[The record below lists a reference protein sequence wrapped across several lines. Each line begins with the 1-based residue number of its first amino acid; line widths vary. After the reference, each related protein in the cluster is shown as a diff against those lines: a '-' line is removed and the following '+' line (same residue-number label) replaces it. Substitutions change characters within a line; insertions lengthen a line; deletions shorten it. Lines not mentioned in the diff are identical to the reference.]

1 MHNKRVYDINIAIER
16 IKNYCALQD
25 RCQWDVLQKLR
36 EWGLQQATKD
46 HILEIL
52 IADKFVDEQRFSTSY
67 CRGKFRIKNWGKKK
81 IINELKR
88 KHISI
93 ICINI
98 GLKEIDEKEYN
109 LVLEKLYY
117 QKKNSTKD
125 KNQFVRKTKIAKF
138 LIQRGFENNLV
149 WDKIRELSDK

>member
-1 MHNKRVYDINIAIER
+1 MHNKRVYDISIAIER

-52 IADKFVDEQRFSTSY
+52 ITDKFIDEERFSISF
-67 CRGKFRIKNWGKKK
+67 CRGKFRIKNWGKRK
-81 IINELKR
+81 IVNELKR
-88 KHISI
+88 KQISS
-93 ICINI
+93 ICINT

-109 LVLEKLYY
+109 LVLVKLFY
-117 QKKNSTKD
+117 QKESSIKD
-125 KNQFVRKTKIAKF
+125 KNQFIRKTKIANF

>member
-25 RCQWDVLQKLR
+25 RCQWDVIQKLR

-52 IADKFVDEQRFSTSY
+52 ITNKFIDEERFSTSF
-67 CRGKFRIKNWGKKK
+67 CRGKFRIKNWGKRK
-81 IINELKR
+81 IVNELRR
-88 KHISI
+88 KQISS
-93 ICINI
+93 ICINT
-98 GLKEIDEKEYN
+98 GLKEIDEKEYD
-109 LVLEKLYY
+109 LVLQKLFY
-117 QKKNSTKD
+117 QKERSIKD
-125 KNQFVRKTKIAKF
+125 KNQFIRKTKIANF

>member
-25 RCQWDVLQKLR
+25 RCQWDVIQKLR

-52 IADKFVDEQRFSTSY
+52 ITNKFIDEERFSTSF
-67 CRGKFRIKNWGKKK
+67 CRGKFRIKNWGKRK
-81 IINELKR
+81 IVNELRQKQ
-88 KHISI
+88 ISS
-93 ICINI
+93 ICINT
-98 GLKEIDEKEYN
+98 GLKEIDEKEYD
-109 LVLEKLYY
+109 LVLEKLFY
-117 QKKNSTKD
+117 QKERSIKD
-125 KNQFVRKTKIAKF
+125 KNQFIRKTKIANF

>member
-1 MHNKRVYDINIAIER
+1 MHNKKVYDVSIAVER

-46 HILEIL
+46 YILEIL
-52 IADKFVDEQRFSTSY
+52 ITDKFIDEERFATSF
-67 CRGKFRIKNWGKKK
+67 CRGKFRIKNWGRRK

-88 KHISI
+88 KQISS
-93 ICINI
+93 ICINT
-98 GLKEIDEKEYN
+98 GLKEIDENEYN
-109 LVLEKLYY
+109 LVLEKLFY
-117 QKKNSTKD
+117 QKESSIKD
-125 KNQFVRKTKIAKF
+125 KNQFIRKTKIANF

>member
-1 MHNKRVYDINIAIER
+1 MHNKRVYDINIAIEH
-16 IKNYCALQD
+16 IKNYCTLQD

-52 IADKFVDEQRFSTSY
+52 ITDKFIDEERFSISF
-67 CRGKFRIKNWGKKK
+67 CRGKFRIKNWGKRK
-81 IINELKR
+81 IVNELRR
-88 KHISI
+88 KQISS
-93 ICINI
+93 ICINT
-98 GLKEIDEKEYN
+98 GLKEINDKEYD
-109 LVLEKLYY
+109 LVLEKLFY
-117 QKKNSTKD
+117 QKEKSIKD
-125 KNQFVRKTKIAKF
+125 KNQFIRKTKIANF

>member
-25 RCQWDVLQKLR
+25 RCQWDVIQKLR

-52 IADKFVDEQRFSTSY
+52 ITNKFIDEERFSTSF
-67 CRGKFRIKNWGKKK
+67 CRGKFRIKNWGKRK
-81 IINELKR
+81 IVNELRR
-88 KHISI
+88 KQISS
-93 ICINI
+93 ICINT
-98 GLKEIDEKEYN
+98 GLKENDEKEYD
-109 LVLEKLYY
+109 LVLEKLFY
-117 QKKNSTKD
+117 QKERSIKD
-125 KNQFVRKTKIAKF
+125 KNQFIRKTKIANF

-149 WDKIRELSDK
+149 WDKIRELSEK

>member
-1 MHNKRVYDINIAIER
+1 MQNKRVYDLTIALDR
-16 IKNYCALQD
+16 IKSYCALQD
-25 RCQWDVLQKLR
+25 RCQWEVLQKLR
-36 EWGLQQATKD
+36 EWGLQQATKE

-52 IADKFVDEQRFSTSY
+52 ITDKFIDEERFSSSY
-67 CRGKFRIKNWGKKK
+67 CRGKFRIKKWGKTK

-88 KHISI
+88 KQISS
-93 ICINI
+93 ICINT

-109 LVLEKLYY
+109 LVLEKLFY
-117 QKKNSTKD
+117 QKERSIKD
-125 KNQFVRKTKIAKF
+125 KNQFIRKTKIAKF

>member
-52 IADKFVDEQRFSTSY
+52 ITNKFIDEERFSTSF
-67 CRGKFRIKNWGKKK
+67 CRGKFRIKNWGKRK
-81 IINELKR
+81 IINELRR
-88 KHISI
+88 KQISS
-93 ICINI
+93 ICINT
-98 GLKEIDEKEYN
+98 GLKEIDEKEYD
-109 LVLEKLYY
+109 LVLEKLFY
-117 QKKNSTKD
+117 QKERSIKD
-125 KNQFVRKTKIAKF
+125 KNQFIRKTKIANF

>member
-1 MHNKRVYDINIAIER
+1 MHNKRVYDVSIAIER

-36 EWGLQQATKD
+36 EWGLKQATKD

-52 IADKFVDEQRFSTSY
+52 ITNKFIDEERFSTSF
-67 CRGKFRIKNWGKKK
+67 CRGKFRIKNWGKRK
-81 IINELKR
+81 IINELRR
-88 KHISI
+88 KQISS
-93 ICINI
+93 ICINT
-98 GLKEIDEKEYN
+98 GLKEIDEKEYD
-109 LVLEKLYY
+109 LVLEKLFY
-117 QKKNSTKD
+117 QKEKSIKD
-125 KNQFVRKTKIAKF
+125 KNQFIRKTKIANF

>member
-25 RCQWDVLQKLR
+25 RCQWDVIQKLR

-52 IADKFVDEQRFSTSY
+52 ITDKFIDEERFSVSF
-67 CRGKFRIKNWGKKK
+67 CRGKFRIKNWGKRK
-81 IINELKR
+81 IVNELKR
-88 KHISI
+88 KQISS
-93 ICINI
+93 ICINT
-98 GLKEIDEKEYN
+98 GLKEIDEKEYD
-109 LVLEKLYY
+109 LVLEKLFY
-117 QKKNSTKD
+117 QKERSIKD
-125 KNQFVRKTKIAKF
+125 KNQFIRKTKIANF

>member
-1 MHNKRVYDINIAIER
+1 MHNKRVYDISIAIER

-36 EWGLQQATKD
+36 EWGLQQVTKD

-52 IADKFVDEQRFSTSY
+52 ITDKFIDEERFSTSF
-67 CRGKFRIKNWGKKK
+67 CRGKFRIKNWGKHK

-88 KHISI
+88 KQISS

-98 GLKEIDEKEYN
+98 GLKEIDEKQYN
-109 LVLEKLYY
+109 LVLEKLFY
-117 QKKNSTKD
+117 QKESSIRD
-125 KNQFVRKTKIAKF
+125 KNKFIREKKIANF

>member
-25 RCQWDVLQKLR
+25 RCQWDVIQKLR

-52 IADKFVDEQRFSTSY
+52 ITNKFIDEERFSTSF
-67 CRGKFRIKNWGKKK
+67 CRGKFRIKNWGKRK
-81 IINELKR
+81 IINELRR
-88 KHISI
+88 KQISS
-93 ICINI
+93 ICINT

-109 LVLEKLYY
+109 LVLVKLFY
-117 QKKNSTKD
+117 QKESSIKD
-125 KNQFVRKTKIAKF
+125 KNQFIRKTKIANF

>member
-1 MHNKRVYDINIAIER
+1 MHNKKVYDVSIAVER

-46 HILEIL
+46 YILEIL
-52 IADKFVDEQRFSTSY
+52 ITDKFIDEERFATSF
-67 CRGKFRIKNWGKKK
+67 CRGKFRIKNWGRRK

-88 KHISI
+88 KQISI
-93 ICINI
+93 ICINT
-98 GLKEIDEKEYN
+98 GLKEINKKEYN
-109 LVLEKLYY
+109 LVLEKLFF
-117 QKKNSTKD
+117 QKEINTKD
-125 KNQFVRKTKIAKF
+125 KNQFIRKTKIANF

>member
-1 MHNKRVYDINIAIER
+1 MHNKKVYDIGIAIER

-46 HILEIL
+46 YILEIL
-52 IADKFVDEQRFSTSY
+52 ITNKFIDEERFATSF
-67 CRGKFRIKNWGKKK
+67 CRGKFRMKNWGRRK
-81 IINELKR
+81 IISELKR
-88 KHISI
+88 KQISI
-93 ICINI
+93 ICINT

-109 LVLEKLYY
+109 LVLEKLFV
-117 QKKNSTKD
+117 QKKSRTKE
-125 KNQFVRKTKIAKF
+125 KNQFVRKRKIANF
-138 LIQRGFENNLV
+138 LIQKGFENNLV

>member
-25 RCQWDVLQKLR
+25 RCQWDVIQKLR
-36 EWGLQQATKD
+36 QWGLQQATKD

-52 IADKFVDEQRFSTSY
+52 ITNKFIDEERFSTSF
-67 CRGKFRIKNWGKKK
+67 CRGKFRIKNWGKHK
-81 IINELKR
+81 IVNELRR
-88 KHISI
+88 KQISS
-93 ICINI
+93 ICINR
-98 GLKEIDEKEYN
+98 GLKEIDEKEYD
-109 LVLEKLYY
+109 LVLEKLFY
-117 QKKNSTKD
+117 QKERSIKD
-125 KNQFVRKTKIAKF
+125 KNQFIRKTKIANF

>member
-52 IADKFVDEQRFSTSY
+52 ITDKFIDEERFSISF
-67 CRGKFRIKNWGKKK
+67 CRGKFRIKNWGKRK
-81 IINELKR
+81 IVNELKR
-88 KHISI
+88 KQISS
-93 ICINI
+93 ICINT

-109 LVLEKLYY
+109 LVLVKLFY
-117 QKKNSTKD
+117 QKESSIKD
-125 KNQFVRKTKIAKF
+125 KNQFIRKTKIANF

>member
-52 IADKFVDEQRFSTSY
+52 ITDKFIDEERFSVSF
-67 CRGKFRIKNWGKKK
+67 CRGKFRIKNWGKRK
-81 IINELKR
+81 IVNELKR
-88 KHISI
+88 KQISS
-93 ICINI
+93 ICINT
-98 GLKEIDEKEYN
+98 GLKEIDENEYN
-109 LVLEKLYY
+109 LVLEKLFY
-117 QKKNSTKD
+117 QKESSVKD
-125 KNQFVRKTKIAKF
+125 KNQFIRKTKIANF

>member
-25 RCQWDVLQKLR
+25 RCQWDVIQKLR

-52 IADKFVDEQRFSTSY
+52 ITNKFIDEERFSTSF
-67 CRGKFRIKNWGKKK
+67 CRGKFRIKNWGKRK
-81 IINELKR
+81 IINELRR
-88 KHISI
+88 KQISS
-93 ICINI
+93 ICINT

-109 LVLEKLYY
+109 LVLVKLFY
-117 QKKNSTKD
+117 QKESSIKD
-125 KNQFVRKTKIAKF
+125 KNQFIRRTKIANF

>member
-52 IADKFVDEQRFSTSY
+52 ITDKFIDEERFSISF
-67 CRGKFRIKNWGKKK
+67 CRGKFRIKNWGKRK
-81 IINELKR
+81 IINELRR
-88 KHISI
+88 KQISS
-93 ICINI
+93 ICINT
-98 GLKEIDEKEYN
+98 GLKEIDEKEYD
-109 LVLEKLYY
+109 LVLEKLFY
-117 QKKNSTKD
+117 QKERSIKD
-125 KNQFVRKTKIAKF
+125 KNQFIRKTKIANF

>member
-1 MHNKRVYDINIAIER
+1 MHNKRVYDVSIAIER

-25 RCQWDVLQKLR
+25 RCQWDVLEKMR

-52 IADKFVDEQRFSTSY
+52 INDKYVDEERYAESF
-67 CRGKFRIKNWGKKK
+67 CRGKFRIKNWGKRK
-81 IINELKR
+81 ITNELKR
-88 KHISI
+88 KQISI

-98 GLKEIDEKEYN
+98 GLQEIDDNDYN
-109 LVLEKLYY
+109 QVLEKLFH
-117 QKKNSTKD
+117 KKNATLKD
-125 KNQFVRKTKIAKF
+125 KNHFIRKTKTANF
-138 LIQRGFENNLV
+138 LIQRGFESNLV

>member
-25 RCQWDVLQKLR
+25 RCQWDVIQKLR

-52 IADKFVDEQRFSTSY
+52 ITNKFIDEERFSTSF
-67 CRGKFRIKNWGKKK
+67 CRGKFRIKNWGKRK
-81 IINELKR
+81 IVNELKR
-88 KHISI
+88 KQISS
-93 ICINI
+93 ICINT

-109 LVLEKLYY
+109 LVLVKLFY
-117 QKKNSTKD
+117 QKERSIKD
-125 KNQFVRKTKIAKF
+125 KNHFIRKTKIANF
-138 LIQRGFENNLV
+138 LTQRGFENNLV

>member
-36 EWGLQQATKD
+36 EWGLQKATKD

-52 IADKFVDEQRFSTSY
+52 ITDKFIDEERFSASF
-67 CRGKFRIKNWGKKK
+67 CRGKFRIKNWGKQK

-88 KHISI
+88 KQISI
-93 ICINI
+93 ICINT
-98 GLKEIDEKEYN
+98 GLKEIDENEYS
-109 LVLEKLYY
+109 LVLEKLFY
-117 QKKNSTKD
+117 QKGSSIKD
-125 KNQFVRKTKIAKF
+125 KNQFIRKTKIANF

>member
-25 RCQWDVLQKLR
+25 RCQWDVIQKLR

-52 IADKFVDEQRFSTSY
+52 ITNKFIDEERFSTSF
-67 CRGKFRIKNWGKKK
+67 CRGKFRIKNWGKRK
-81 IINELKR
+81 IINELRR
-88 KHISI
+88 KQISN
-93 ICINI
+93 ICINT
-98 GLKEIDEKEYN
+98 GLKEIDEKEYD
-109 LVLEKLYY
+109 LVLEKLFY
-117 QKKNSTKD
+117 QKERSIKD
-125 KNQFVRKTKIAKF
+125 KNQFIRKRKIANF

>member
-1 MHNKRVYDINIAIER
+1 MHNKRVYDISIAIER

-25 RCQWDVLQKLR
+25 RCQWDVLEKMR

-52 IADKFVDEQRFSTSY
+52 INEKFVDEERYATSF
-67 CRGKFRIKNWGKKK
+67 CRGKFRIKNWGKRK
-81 IINELKR
+81 ITNELKR
-88 KHISI
+88 KQISI

-98 GLKEIDEKEYN
+98 GLQEIDENDYN
-109 LVLEKLYY
+109 QVLDKLFH
-117 QKKNSTKD
+117 QKKATLKD
-125 KNQFVRKTKIAKF
+125 KNQFTKKTKIANF
-138 LIQRGFENNLV
+138 LIQRGFESNLV